1 MAYRIIRK
9 MNTNGDREN
18 RSQSE
23 SFVLPEW
30 AFGIIRPV
38 GTSLSR
44 VLWRIRYHG
53 LEHVPLTGSLI
64 IAANHQTYIDPF
76 WVGFP
81 IKRSLRFLAWNQ
93 SFDWPL
99 VGKLMGMFGAWP
111 IQLDRGDPAAIR
123 RALQWLRNDGAVVI
137 FPEGGRGNPDGSMV
151 RFKHGAVRIALE
163 SGAPIL
169 PVTIRGAHRV
179 WPKTRRLPGFG
190 NVEVIYH
197 PPHHVCTKA
206 GEDNRICARRESER
220 IAEIIRSAL

>member
-1 MAYRIIRK
+1 MAYRIMRK
-9 MNTNGDREN
+9 TNTNGDREN

-38 GTSLSR
+38 GTRLSR
-44 VLWRIRYHG
+44 ALWRIRYHG

-81 IKRSLRFLAWNQ
+81 INRSLRFLAWNQ

-197 PPHHVCTKA
+197 PPYHVSAQA
-206 GEDNRICARRESER
+206 GEDNRICARRESEK